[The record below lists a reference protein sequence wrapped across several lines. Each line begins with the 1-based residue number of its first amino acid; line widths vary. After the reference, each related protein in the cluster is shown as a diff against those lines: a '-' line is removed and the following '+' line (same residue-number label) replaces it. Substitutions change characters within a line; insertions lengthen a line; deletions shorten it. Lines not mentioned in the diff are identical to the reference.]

1 VKDLIAQLRASPEFQ
16 MIVTELRQ
24 NRPVI
29 PRYVVAETTQERE
42 LLIEQIKCQTFKQDG
57 FDLLYRLLT
66 GSNP

>member
-1 VKDLIAQLRASPEFQ
+1 MKDLIAQLRASPEFQ

>member
-1 VKDLIAQLRASPEFQ
+1 

-29 PRYVVAETTQERE
+29 PRYVVTETMQERE

>member
-1 VKDLIAQLRASPEFQ
+1 